1 MRALPPGRPGGPAE
15 ARLSAAPAFATIGV
29 STHPMEEP
37 MTPEEQML
45 LDEANGR
52 ADAAESLARAL
63 FQALGDLNIIPP
75 AHMLEMLDLM
85 LLALDEVPDAEHSN
99 RTAWQRHALERLRAD
114 LRGFPNWR
122 RKPEPGD
129 R

>member
-1 MRALPPGRPGGPAE
+1 MTPAE
-15 ARLSAAPAFATIGV
+15 R
-29 STHPMEEP
+29 
-37 MTPEEQML
+37 ML

-63 FQALGDLNIIPP
+63 FQALGDMAIIPP
-75 AHMLEMLDLM
+75 AHLLEMLDLM

-99 RTAWQRHALERLRAD
+99 RTSWQRHAFERLRAD
-114 LRGFPNWR
+114 LIEFPNWR